1 MFLDARNMVVIALCV
16 VPTAASAQEATTPS
30 RAAVHATDSRGTE
43 RGVSRRAKTEKK
55 REARPCV
62 KPPVDVV
69 AGGESATISLA
80 RCDGAASRAGVD
92 ELSILARP
100 AGTEKPKQSLVGL
113 GKVRG
118 REIAPGIRRMDVRL
132 VERMELVI
140 DHFRQAGATP
150 RVEIVSAVRTGP
162 GSPLH
167 GAGRAIDFRVA
178 GVDAQAVVNYCK
190 TLPDTGCGFYPSGG
204 FAHLDV
210 RDPGSGKVSWIDV
223 SRPGE
228 RPHYVA
234 SLPAERPTS
243 RSSGNLPALPA
254 ARPDTVKPDTSEPA
268 AAVLAVPT
276 DGAFHGM

>member
-1 MFLDARNMVVIALCV
+1 MLLDGRSLVVIALCV
-16 VPTAASAQEATTPS
+16 VPTAASAEEATTPA
-30 RAAVHATDSRGTE
+30 RAAAHATDPRGTE
-43 RGVSRRAKTEKK
+43 RGVSRRAKTEKNL
-55 REARPCV
+55 EARPCV

-69 AGGESATISLA
+69 AGGAAATISLA
-80 RCDGAASRAGVD
+80 RCDGAASRAGVV

-100 AGTEKPKQSLVGL
+100 AGTEKPRQSLAQL

-118 REIAPGIRRMDVRL
+118 RDIAPGVKRMDARL
-132 VERMELVI
+132 VERMELIV

-190 TLPDTGCGFYPSGG
+190 TLPDTGCGLYPSGG

-210 RDPGSGKVSWIDV
+210 RDPGAGKVSWIDV

-234 SLPAERPTS
+234 SLPPERTAAHPESRLPVLPT
-243 RSSGNLPALPA
+243 A
-254 ARPDTVKPDTSEPA
+254 TKPEPPEPA
-268 AAVLAVPT
+268 AALLATPT
-276 DGAFHGM
+276 DGSFHGI